1 MVAWLGYELKCEG
14 SSNLG
19 VLLGVHVFPAVGLW
33 ILRSEKVFMAKPVH
47 PQYTGAVAIETN
59 SLWFILPGSA
69 LQLGMKEG
77 SEPEGIVFIAVC
89 LLLAHLVCMSQT
101 QTDPVFHS
109 CVIHVEMLNNSTE
122 HAKTNKQTNKSNR
135 SPPPFYR
142 RKQGW
147 ALFT

>member
-1 MVAWLGYELKCEG
+1 MESYWE
-14 SSNLG
+14 ST
-19 VLLGVHVFPAVGLW
+19 VFPAGGLW
-33 ILRSEKVFMAKPVH
+33 ILRSEKVFVAKPVY

-77 SEPEGIVFIAVC
+77 SEPAGIVFIAVC
-89 LLLAHLVCMSQT
+89 LLLAHLVCKSQT

-122 HAKTNKQTNKSNR
+122 HAKTNKQTNNKTQQDPTSILQKKVR
-135 SPPPFYR
+135 MSFIYITE
-142 RKQGW
+142 
-147 ALFT
+147 FI

>member
-1 MVAWLGYELKCEG
+1 
-14 SSNLG
+14 
-19 VLLGVHVFPAVGLW
+19 
-33 ILRSEKVFMAKPVH
+33 MAKPVH

-89 LLLAHLVCMSQT
+89 LMLAHLVCMSQT

-122 HAKTNKQTNKSNR
+122 HAKTNKQTNPTGVHLHFTEENKDELYLHNR
-135 SPPPFYR
+135 IYMR
-142 RKQGW
+142 QNQG
-147 ALFT
+147 